1 MRRANADRTDFDIGR
16 GFQFSAGIGSDP
28 AIRPPLEAK
37 FFQMRHIVEPAR
49 DHLVAFDNNPA
60 DRAVRRT
67 VEGKGAHARCD
78 RHRRPDHATMDHDG
92 NRLVRVP
99 RRDAVQTPLSA
110 LVELRRGLGIGDLP
124 PLVAFLG
131 PQEPVKLKR

>member
-1 MRRANADRTDFDIGR
+1 MRRGNVEVC
-16 GFQFSAGIGSDP
+16 P
-28 AIRPPLEAK
+28 AIRPSLEAK

-49 DHLVAFDNNPA
+49 DHLVAFDNNLA

-92 NRLVRVP
+92 NRWVRVP
-99 RRDAVQTPLSA
+99 RCGSNPAERARGTAPWS
-110 LVELRRGLGIGDLP
+110 RHRRSPPTRGLPWPAGTREAKA
-124 PLVAFLG
+124 VM
-131 PQEPVKLKR
+131 R